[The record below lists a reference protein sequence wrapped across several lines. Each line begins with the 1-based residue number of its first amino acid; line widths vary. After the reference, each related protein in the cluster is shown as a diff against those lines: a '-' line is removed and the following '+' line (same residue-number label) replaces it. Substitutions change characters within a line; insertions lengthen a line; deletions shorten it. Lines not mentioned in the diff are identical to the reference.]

1 MDPCANGRLSSLR
14 SMLRELLAAARD
26 CRSSGVLVLDSLRA
40 SCCGDE
46 APRSGS
52 ENLGMYLERLGELI
66 DATDEG
72 LQRLV
77 AELDYLEERQQ
88 TGPRIVRAQ
97 EDERRRVARDIHDG
111 PAQTMTNVVLRAEI
125 CERLMDRDPS
135 RLRHELTELKL
146 SVRDALAEIRRI
158 ISDLRPM
165 ALDDLGLVP
174 AVRQYYDDMAAKC
187 GWSGG
192 VDVKGQAQVCLT
204 TEVTVFRLI
213 QEALQNAHKHSEAT
227 EVEVEITFNDHS
239 VVVVVSD
246 NGKGF
251 DTARANLSTVGRERF
266 GLVGMRER
274 VSLLGG
280 SFEVTSSSSRGTS
293 VRAEIPLAF

>member
-1 MDPCANGRLSSLR
+1 MDPNANGRLSSLR
-14 SMLRELLAAARD
+14 SMLGGLLEAASD
-26 CRSSGVLVLDSLRA
+26 CRSRAAVVLEGLRDCSCPSAESECRYESLGSYLSRLGKLIDTADESLR
-40 SCCGDE
+40 
-46 APRSGS
+46 
-52 ENLGMYLERLGELI
+52 
-66 DATDEG
+66 
-72 LQRLV
+72 RLV
-77 AELDYLEERQQ
+77 AEIDYLEERQQ
-88 TGPRIVRAQ
+88 TGARIVRAQ

-125 CERLMDRDPS
+125 CERLMDRDPA
-135 RLRHELTELKL
+135 RLRRELTELKL

-174 AVRQYYDDMAAKC
+174 AVRQYYDDMAARC

-192 VDVKGQAQVCLT
+192 VDVKGEAKVCST
-204 TEVTVFRLI
+204 TEVTVFRLV
-213 QEALQNAHKHSEAT
+213 QEALQNARKHSEAT
-227 EVEVEITFNDHS
+227 EVRVEITFS
-239 VVVVVSD
+239 ERSVMVVVCD

-251 DTARANLSTVGRERF
+251 DSARASLSAVGRERF

-280 SFEVTSSSSRGTS
+280 SFDVVSSPGCGTS
-293 VRAEIPLAF
+293 VSAEIPLSV

>member
-1 MDPCANGRLSSLR
+1 MDSSANRRLSSLR
-14 SMLRELLAAARD
+14 SMLGGLLAAASDCRGRAAVILDGLRD
-26 CRSSGVLVLDSLRA
+26 CN
-40 SCCGDE
+40 CGGE
-46 APRSGS
+46 ESRCGY
-52 ENLGMYLERLGELI
+52 ENLEAYLSKLGELI
-66 DATDEG
+66 DTADES
-72 LQRLV
+72 LRRLV
-77 AELDYLEERQQ
+77 AEIDYLEERQQ

-111 PAQTMTNVVLRAEI
+111 PAQTMTNLVLRAEI

-146 SVRDALAEIRRI
+146 SVKEALAEIRRI

-174 AVRQYYDDMAAKC
+174 AVRQYYEDMAAKC

-192 VDVKGQAQVCLT
+192 VEVNGEAKVCST
-204 TEVTVFRLI
+204 TEVTVFRLV
-213 QEALQNAHKHSEAT
+213 QEALQNARKHSEAT
-227 EVEVEITFNDHS
+227 EVRVEIAFSEQS
-239 VVVVVSD
+239 VMVAVSD

-251 DTARANLSTVGRERF
+251 DSARASLSAVGRERF

-280 SFEVTSSSSRGTS
+280 SFEVVSSPGCGTS
-293 VRAEIPLAF
+293 VRAEIPLSV

>member
-1 MDPCANGRLSSLR
+1 MDPCADGRLSSLR
-14 SMLRELLAAARD
+14 NTLSGLLAAAGD
-26 CRSSGVLVLDSLRA
+26 CRSRAAVVLDGLRNCSFA
-40 SCCGDE
+40 GEESKCGYEDLE
-46 APRSGS
+46 V
-52 ENLGMYLERLGELI
+52 YLSRLGELI
-66 DATDEG
+66 DAADES
-72 LQRLV
+72 LRRLV
-77 AELDYLEERQQ
+77 SKIDYLEERQQ

-111 PAQTMTNVVLRAEI
+111 PAQTMTNVILRAEI

-135 RLRHELTELKL
+135 RLRKELTELKQ

-165 ALDDLGLVP
+165 ALDDLGLIP
-174 AVRQYYDDMAAKC
+174 AVRQYYDDMAARC

-192 VDVKGQAQVCLT
+192 VEVRGEAKVCST
-204 TEVTVFRLI
+204 TEVTVFRLV
-213 QEALQNAHKHSEAT
+213 QESLQNALKHSEAT
-227 EVEVEITFNDHS
+227 EVSVEITFTEYS
-239 VVVVVSD
+239 VLVVVRD

-251 DTARANLSTVGRERF
+251 DSARASLSAVGRERF

-280 SFEVTSSSSRGTS
+280 SFEVVSSPGSGTS
-293 VRAEIPLAF
+293 VRAEIPLPF